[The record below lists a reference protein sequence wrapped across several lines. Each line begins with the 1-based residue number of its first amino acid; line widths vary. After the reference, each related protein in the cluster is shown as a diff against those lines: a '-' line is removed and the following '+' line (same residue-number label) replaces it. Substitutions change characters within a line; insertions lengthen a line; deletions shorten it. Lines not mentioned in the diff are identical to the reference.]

1 MTAAPGQIRP
11 ARRGDAEALVAFVRA
26 TGEGGP
32 DIVPAVVAGPG
43 ESPRDVGT
51 ARARREGG
59 GFSDRNARIPAG
71 QGQAL
76 ASLVGYPL
84 PDAPVETGAERP
96 GFAAT
101 LKALAGTEDAL
112 GHASRLLAHAGETA
126 RLPFPLDGRV
136 TRSCCAGRS

>member
-1 MTAAPGQIRP
+1 MTAAPAQIRP

-26 TGEGGP
+26 TGEGVP

-59 GFSDRNARIPAG
+59 GFSNRNARIPAG

-76 ASLVGYPL
+76 ASLIGYPL

-96 GFAAT
+96 GFTAT
-101 LKALAGTEDAL
+101 LK
-112 GHASRLLAHAGETA
+112 
-126 RLPFPLDGRV
+126 
-136 TRSCCAGRS
+136 